1 MECFL
6 NQVLLTLTIYWES
19 KPRGKRVC
27 VCGESVRETIDEAI
41 LTYKREVEKMNEKV
55 EQLERNYM

>member
-19 KPRGKRVC
+19 KPRGKRAV
-27 VCGESVRETIDEAI
+27 GASR
-41 LTYKREVEKMNEKV
+41 TYRQEVEKMDEKV
-55 EQLERNYM
+55 EKLERNYM

>member
-19 KPRGKRVC
+19 KPRGKRVG
-27 VCGESVRETIDEAI
+27 VRESVRETIDEAI